1 MWHGSPVT
9 QNSQS
14 LVAGVD
20 TSTQSVKVVIRDAR
34 TGAWIREG
42 RAPHPD
48 GTEVDPGAWWRAFVQ
63 ACSGGLLDGVS
74 AIAVAGQQHGM
85 VALDSAGDVVRPA
98 LLWNDTR
105 SAGDAQ
111 QLTDELGGPAAWAQ
125 AVGSVPLAAFT
136 VSKVRWMA
144 RNEPDNAARTEQI
157 MLPHD
162 YLTWLLADRPAEA
175 VTDRGDASG
184 TGYWSPATGKY
195 RRDIV
200 TMALGHDVRLPR
212 VAGPAEAI
220 GELGGKARAQLGVS
234 GTDPI
239 LLGPGTGDNMGAAL
253 SLGIGPGDVVVS
265 LGTSGTAFAGSDS
278 PTADP
283 TGLVAGFADASG
295 RFLPLVCTLN
305 AARVLTSTA
314 ELLGVD
320 MDEFASLALRAAPG
334 AGGLTMLPY
343 FDGERTPNLP
353 DARGSLHGISRDN
366 LTSANVARAAVEGM
380 LGGLA
385 DAVDALVAVGVT
397 PRRILMVGGAA
408 ANPAVVDVAATLV
421 TVPVQVPPAGE
432 YVADGAARQAAW
444 VLLGDDIPAWP
455 AVRDGETIERAADPV
470 PVVRE
475 QYRVAREALYR

>member
-1 MWHGSPVT
+1 M
-9 QNSQS
+9 
-14 LVAGVD
+14 AGVD
-20 TSTQSVKVVIRDAR
+20 TSTQSVKVVVRDAQ

-48 GTEVDPGAWWRAFVQ
+48 GTEVDPGAWWKAFVQ
-63 ACSGGLLDGVS
+63 ACAGGLLDGVS
-74 AIAVAGQQHGM
+74 AISVAGQQHGM
-85 VALDSAGDVVRPA
+85 VALDDSGNVVRPA

-105 SAGDAQ
+105 SAGDAAE
-111 QLTDELGGPAAWAQ
+111 LTAELGGPAAWAD

-144 RNEPDNAARTEQI
+144 RNEPDNAARTASI

-162 YLTWLLADRPAEA
+162 YLTWLLADRPTET

-184 TGYWSPATGKY
+184 TGYWSPATGDY
-195 RRDIV
+195 RRDILV
-200 TMALGHDVRLPR
+200 AALGHDVALPR
-212 VAGPAEAI
+212 VAGPFEVV
-220 GELGGKARAQLGVS
+220 GELGGHARAELGIS
-234 GTDPI
+234 GSEPI

-283 TGLVAGFADASG
+283 SGLVAGFADATG

-320 MDEFASLALRAAPG
+320 MEEFARLALSSAPG

-366 LTSANVARAAVEGM
+366 LIPANIARAAVEGM

-385 DAVDALVAVGVT
+385 DAVDALVNVGVT
-397 PRRILMVGGAA
+397 PQRVLLVGGAA

-421 TVPVQVPPAGE
+421 DAPVEVPPAGE

-444 VLLGDDIPAWP
+444 VLLGDGLPTWP
-455 AVRDGETIERAADPV
+455 AVREGQTIRRDTKPV
-470 PVVRE
+470 PQVRE
-475 QYRVAREALYR
+475 QYRGAREALYP

>member
-1 MWHGSPVT
+1 MAE
-9 QNSQS
+9 Q

-20 TSTQSVKVVIRDAR
+20 TSTQSVKVVVRDAQ

-48 GTEVDPGAWWRAFVQ
+48 GTEVDPAAWWTAFVQ
-63 ACSGGLLDGVS
+63 ACADGLLDGVS
-74 AIAVAGQQHGM
+74 AISVAGQQHGM
-85 VALDSAGDVVRPA
+85 VALDESGSVVRPA

-105 SAGDAQ
+105 SAGDAAE
-111 QLTDELGGPAAWAQ
+111 LTAELGGPAAWAD

-144 RNEPDNAARTEQI
+144 RNEPSSAARTASI

-162 YLTWLLADRPAEA
+162 YLTWLLADRPTEA

-184 TGYWSPATGKY
+184 TGYWSPATGEY
-195 RRDIV
+195 RRDILV
-200 TMALGHDVRLPR
+200 TALGHDVALPR
-212 VAGPAEAI
+212 VAGPFEVV
-220 GELGGKARAQLGVS
+220 GELGGWARAELGIS
-234 GTDPI
+234 GSDPV

-265 LGTSGTAFAGSDS
+265 LGTSGTAFAGSDA

-283 TGLVAGFADASG
+283 SGLVAGFADASG

-320 MDEFASLALRAAPG
+320 MEEFARLALSSAPG
-334 AGGLTMLPY
+334 AGGLTLLPY

-366 LTSANVARAAVEGM
+366 LVPANIARAAVEGM

-385 DAVDALVAVGVT
+385 DAVDALVNVGVK
-397 PRRILMVGGAA
+397 PQRVLLVGGAA

-421 TVPVQVPPAGE
+421 EAPVEVPPAGE

-444 VLLGDDIPAWP
+444 VLLGDGLPTWP
-455 AVRDGETIERAADPV
+455 AVREGQTIRRDANPV
-470 PVVRE
+470 PQVRE
-475 QYRVAREALYR
+475 QYRGAREALYS